1 MLSGSSQ
8 STMSPLS
15 RDFVSGE
22 NGEGKRAVVWGAQG
36 EDRGKLAGWG
46 TWRTHARN
54 HLWLQLDCS
63 SMCVAVL
70 FPPYYIQILYAVLF
84 HLIRTWTGIFCFV
97 PHYLCRADRVQ
108 DGDDCNCMRQVND
121 DGHGQHQ
128 LSLLFR

>member
-63 SMCVAVL
+63 GMCVAVL

-84 HLIRTWTGIFCFV
+84 HLILYARGQASFV
-97 PHYLCRADRVQ
+97 LFHTISAGPIGCRMGTIATACDR
-108 DGDDCNCMRQVND
+108 
-121 DGHGQHQ
+121 
-128 LSLLFR
+128 